1 MKEKNNFAR
10 VLEYL
15 RDHNMIRNQ
24 KELAKRLNTT
34 ETTITRNKQGN
45 VRHPDSE
52 TLHRFNV
59 IFGDIINIDY
69 LIGESDVMLVADLPA
84 NKKITTSVNPC
95 KQGCPS
101 NCASLIQVTIEAKD
115 EAIMALKQEIAA
127 KDEIIDYLKKQVLKL
142 QASYVKEETY
152 RNIPA
157 GTVDEKSE
165 NHNSA

>member
-1 MKEKNNFAR
+1 MKEKNNFTR

-34 ETTITRNKQGN
+34 ETTITRNKKGN

-69 LIGESDVMLVADLPA
+69 LIGESDVMLVADLPTS
-84 NKKITTSVNPC
+84 KKVNTSVNPC
-95 KQGCPS
+95 KQGCPA
-101 NCASLIQVTIEAKD
+101 NCASLIQSTIEAKD
-115 EAIMALKQEIAA
+115 DEIMALKHEITAKDDIIAA
-127 KDEIIDYLKKQVLKL
+127 KDSLIYSLQKQVQELHAL
-142 QASYVKEETY
+142 YFTF
-152 RNIPA
+152 
-157 GTVDEKSE
+157 
-165 NHNSA
+165 